1 MVWKEKNMV
10 EIYLGDGWEDLKD
23 YKLNILSWWR
33 RNAITY
39 KILSKIAE
47 HVLAII
53 VYLLLFLKQPSVLT
67 VVY

>member
-1 MVWKEKNMV
+1 VWREKNMV
-10 EIYLGDGWEDLKD
+10 EMYLGDGCEDLKD
-23 YKLNILSWWR
+23 YKLDILSWWR

-47 HVLAII
+47 HVLAIV